1 MFVIPINDSI
11 LYVEPVY
18 LESSSDTSLPEVK
31 RVIVAYG
38 DRIAYEPTFAEALI
52 SLFSLDENYT
62 PSGKPADTPAEGTE
76 GTQEET
82 ENGSGEAALSLTELA
97 GLAAEAYDNAV
108 ASQREGDWAAYGE
121 YLDELRGYLD
131 QMAS

>member
-1 MFVIPINDSI
+1 MYKRQI

-62 PSGKPADTPAEGTE
+62 PSGKPAAAPEEGTAGGE
-76 GTQEET
+76 GEGAA
-82 ENGSGEAALSLTELA
+82 GSGQETLSLTELA

-121 YLDELRGYLD
+121 YLEELSGYLD